1 MMADAVSQ
9 NGGQGIKSRGQSV
22 PFFPDIGVIAFVPEE
37 WGGPWM
43 SRHQVLTRLSQY
55 FYVVWAEPARG
66 WRDLWL
72 GGGKPVDRSHRQE
85 SFPQGFVLYR
95 PEKWLPQLY
104 RPASLASW
112 TTAKRVR
119 RAATLLRQRGCKTIV
134 FYLWRPNF
142 DYVLDSNSYDLSCY
156 HIVDEYSFSPSEQ
169 PLDDREVRLIKRV
182 DQVFIHSPALLDRKG
197 HFNPHTLF
205 VPNGVDYR
213 AFATPQAEPADLKEI
228 PHPRLGYVGHIKTQL
243 DLRLLLELATR
254 HGEWSFVFV
263 GPKGHLGVD
272 ATLVDQL
279 SELQNVYFLGNK
291 PMEMVC
297 AYSQHMDVCLLPY
310 VFNDYT
316 QHIYPLKLHEYL
328 ACGKPVVATPIR
340 SLESF
345 GHVIAL
351 ARNVSEW
358 EKSILAALSPTAT
371 QADLV
376 EGRRMVAQEYDWN
389 ALVKR
394 IAQTI
399 CERLGQATAA
409 RFAATIENGIV
420 KGRPTLSGL
429 REVS

>member
-1 MMADAVSQ
+1 
-9 NGGQGIKSRGQSV
+9 
-22 PFFPDIGVIAFVPEE
+22 
-37 WGGPWM
+37 M

-55 FYVVWAEPARG
+55 FHVVWAEPARE

-72 GGGKPVDRSHRQE
+72 GGGKQVDRSHRQE
-85 SFPQGFVLYR
+85 LFPQGFVRYQ
-95 PEKWLPQLY
+95 PGQWLPQLY

-112 TTAKRVR
+112 TAAERVR
-119 RAATLLRQRGCKTIV
+119 QAATLLRRRGCRTIV

-142 DYVLDSNSYDLSCY
+142 DYVLDSHSYDLSVY

-169 PLDDREVRLIKRV
+169 PLDNREVQLIKRV

-213 AFATPQAEPADLKEI
+213 AFATPQEEPADLKEI

-243 DLRLLLELATR
+243 DLRVLLELATR
-254 HGEWSFVFV
+254 HVEWSFVFV
-263 GPKGHLGVD
+263 GPKGYLGMD

-279 SELQNVYFLGNK
+279 SALQNVHFLGNK

-297 AYSQHMDVCLLPY
+297 AYPQHMDVCLLPY

-316 QHIYPLKLHEYL
+316 RHIYPLKLHEYL
-328 ACGKPVVATPIR
+328 AGGKPVVATPIR

-351 ARNVSEW
+351 ARNVNEW
-358 EKSILAALSPTAT
+358 EESILAALSPTAT
-371 QADLV
+371 QVDFV
-376 EGRRMVAQEYDWN
+376 ERRRMVAQEYDWN
-389 ALVKR
+389 TLVKR

-409 RFAATIENGIV
+409 RFATTIENGIV
-420 KGRPTLSGL
+420 KGRPTLSVPRG
-429 REVS
+429 VS

>member
-1 MMADAVSQ
+1 MKAT
-9 NGGQGIKSRGQSV
+9 GQSA
-22 PFFPDIGVIAFVPEE
+22 PLLPDIGVIAFVPEQ

-55 FYVVWAEPARG
+55 FHVVWAEPARE

-85 SFPQGFVLYR
+85 LLPKGFVVYQ
-95 PEKWLPQLY
+95 PGKWLPQLY
-104 RPASLASW
+104 RPAALASW
-112 TTAKRVR
+112 TAAERVR
-119 RAATLLRQRGCKTIV
+119 RAAALLRRRGCRTIV
-134 FYLWRPNF
+134 LYLWRPDF
-142 DYVLDSNSYDLSCY
+142 DYVLDHDSYDLSCY

-169 PLDDREVRLIKRV
+169 PLDNREVQLIKRV

-243 DLRLLLELATR
+243 NLRLLLELATR
-254 HGEWSFVFV
+254 HSEWSFVFV
-263 GPKGHLGVD
+263 GPTGYLGMD

-279 SELQNVYFLGNK
+279 SELPNVHFLGNK
-291 PMEMVC
+291 PLETVC
-297 AYSQHMDVCLLPY
+297 AYPQHMDVCLLPY

-316 QHIYPLKLHEYL
+316 RHIYPLKLHEYL
-328 ACGKPVVATPIR
+328 AGGKPVVGTPIR
-340 SLESF
+340 SLEPF

-351 ARNVSEW
+351 ARTVSEW
-358 EKSILAALSPTAT
+358 EESICAALSPTAT
-371 QADLV
+371 QVDVVAA
-376 EGRRMVAQEYDWN
+376 RRMVAQEHDWN

-399 CERLGQATAA
+399 CERLGQAT
-409 RFAATIENGIV
+409 IEN
-420 KGRPTLSGL
+420 
-429 REVS
+429 